1 MEKKTSYFKNAVILT
16 GSGLILRFAGMCF
29 RVYIAAELGGEGMGL
44 YQLIFS
50 LYNLSIAAA
59 TAGVS
64 VASTRLVAEELSR
77 QDDSAVQGVLKKV
90 LSAAWWLGLGA
101 GTIQF
106 FTAVPAAQYWLGDI
120 RAAASLR
127 VLAPSLPFMAMAATL
142 RGYFLG
148 RRQTLPNAKS
158 QLMEQAV
165 RILFVVAMIRPA
177 LEQGPGRACAAV
189 MLADT
194 LSEVFSCLCMFH
206 YYRKDRATLST
217 TVVRVPQDAAV
228 RLRAIL
234 WPVEGNRCLAS
245 ALQAAE
251 NMLVPACLT
260 VFLGNRQQALGQ
272 YGALKGMAMPVLFFP
287 FSFLTALS
295 TLLMPEITQAHLE
308 QQGKKL
314 QYLVNRMMFLTMTVS
329 MLMAGLCMLYAP
341 ELGTLL
347 YQDAHVGGYIR
358 VLAPLMP
365 WMYLESM
372 VDGVLKGMGQQMAT
386 FRYSVWDSMLRI
398 GGVVFLLPKLGM
410 SGFMLVMLVSN
421 LFTCTLNT
429 RRMLQSVQ
437 MRMHW
442 CSWVLCPLMVLG
454 ISGSLSRSVMAVLPC
469 GDGLLWLLLGAM
481 IMASIYGI
489 LMLPFGLWK
498 EIISILPKNKMS
510 REA

>member
-1 MEKKTSYFKNAVILT
+1 MEKKPSYFENAVILT
-16 GSGLILRFAGMCF
+16 GTGLILRFAGMCF
-29 RVYIAAELGGEGMGL
+29 RVYIAGKLGGEGMGL

-77 QDDSAVQGVLKKV
+77 GDDSAVQGVLKKV
-90 LSAAWWLGLGA
+90 LSAACALGIAAGA
-101 GTIQF
+101 VQF
-106 FTAVPAAQYWLGDI
+106 LTAVPAAKYWLGDV

-127 VLAPSLPFMAMAATL
+127 VLAPSLPFMAMAAAL

-148 RRQTLPNAKS
+148 RRKTLPNAKS
-158 QLMEQAV
+158 QLLEQAV
-165 RILFVVAMIRPA
+165 RILLVIAMIRPA
-177 LEQGPGRACAAV
+177 LEQGPEQACAAV

-194 LSEVFSCLCMFH
+194 LSEGFSCLCMFR
-206 YYRKDRATLST
+206 YYAKDRRTLATKA
-217 TVVRVPQDAAV
+217 VRIPQDTGT

-234 WPVEGNRCLAS
+234 WPVEGSRCLAS

-251 NMLVPACLT
+251 NMLVPACLA
-260 VFLGNRQQALGQ
+260 VFLGSRPEALSQ

-295 TLLMPEITQAHLE
+295 TLLMPEITQAHLLNH
-308 QQGKKL
+308 QKTL
-314 QYLVNRMMFLTMTVS
+314 QRLVGRMMFLTMTVS
-329 MLMAGLCMLYAP
+329 VLMAGLCTLYAP

-347 YQDAHVGGYIR
+347 YQDEHVGGYIKA
-358 VLAPLMP
+358 LAPLMP

-398 GGVVFLLPKLGM
+398 GGVVVLLPKLGM
-410 SGFMLVMLVSN
+410 GGFMLVMLVSN

-429 RRMLQSVQ
+429 RRMLQSVK
-437 MRMHW
+437 MRMCW
-442 CSWVLCPLMVLG
+442 WRWVLCPLTVLG
-454 ISGSLSRSVMAVLPC
+454 ISGLLARGILAAMPWVDGMAQ
-469 GDGLLWLLLGAM
+469 LLLGAVVT
-481 IMASIYGI
+481 GI
-489 LMLPFGLWK
+489 AYCSLMLPLGLWK
-498 EIISILPKNKMS
+498 EIVSILPQRQK
-510 REA
+510 AGI